1 MKFIPYGHQ
10 SIDNNDI
17 NAVKKTLKNELI
29 TTGKEV
35 GKFEKFF
42 SKKVGSKYALPALVE
57 QTKKNISH
65 SYQST

>member
-17 NAVKKTLKNELI
+17 NTVKKTLRNELI

-35 GKFEKFF
+35 DNFEKIFVF
-42 SKKVGSKYALPALVE
+42 
-57 QTKKNISH
+57 
-65 SYQST
+65 

>member
-17 NAVKKTLKNELI
+17 NTVKKTLRNELI

-35 GKFEKFF
+35 DNFEKIF
-42 SKKVGSKYALPALVE
+42 SKSVGSKYALTCSRHLLSA
-57 QTKKNISH
+57 S
-65 SYQST
+65 